1 MFLGG
6 HSGHGGVRVSVGNI
20 TTPVDPAI
28 VHADPATVVAAGV
41 GTQGAL
47 RAISFHLGP
56 FVAGLTSPAY
66 GKLWV
71 LGENLACPAGRLA
84 VHSRI
89 GLVPQPAG
97 RPPGFT
103 VRQLVSHAAW
113 LAGLDGPE
121 QELAVARALDA
132 LGLADWANLPVR
144 AVPEVTARLT
154 WLAAASVHEPELLL
168 LDGLLDGIDGRDAA
182 CVADAVRD
190 ASMATPVVVAGRD
203 PESLDRACGHVV
215 TLAQGVIAGG

>member
-1 MFLGG
+1 
-6 HSGHGGVRVSVGNI
+6 
-20 TTPVDPAI
+20 
-28 VHADPATVVAAGV
+28 V

-56 FVAGLTSPAY
+56 FVAGRTAVGIAGPPGAGKTALIDLLSGLASPAY

-71 LGENLACPAGRLA
+71 LGENLVGPVGRAA
-84 VHSRI
+84 VHSRV

-97 RPPGFT
+97 RPRGFT
-103 VRQLVSHAAW
+103 VRQLISHAGW
-113 LAGLDGPE
+113 LAGLDGRE
-121 QELAVARALDA
+121 RELAVARSLDS
-132 LGLADWANLPVR
+132 LRLADWASLPVR

-154 WLAAASVHEPELLL
+154 WLAAAPVHEPDLVL
-168 LDGLLDGIDGRDAA
+168 LDGILDGIDGPDAA

-190 ASMATPVVVAGRD
+190 ASMAAPLVVAGRD
-203 PESLDRACGHVV
+203 PERLDRACGHVL